1 MEQTE
6 KHIVTA
12 EQPRGRLKL
21 VFIALLFFGPLAA
34 AALYYY
40 AGGALHPEGRT
51 NAGRLLQPIVNV
63 EGDLGDG
70 VLASLTDGRS
80 EGRWLLIY
88 ANEGVC
94 DTACTDA
101 LYRMRQSRLMLGR
114 DMTRLVRVFLHGA
127 EAPDKVLSDGEH
139 EGLIA
144 TNNSGLGGYL
154 DRKRPADLAPGG
166 LFLIDPV
173 GNLVMYFTA
182 ELAPED
188 MVGDIE
194 HLLDLS
200 RIG

>member
-1 MEQTE
+1 MTS
-6 KHIVTA
+6 A
-12 EQPRGRLKL
+12 APRGRLKL
-21 VFIALLFFGPLAA
+21 LLIALLFFGPLGVAA
-34 AALYYY
+34 IYYY
-40 AGGALHPEGRT
+40 AGASLHPDGRT

-63 EGDLGDG
+63 EDALGEETLPG
-70 VLASLTDGRS
+70 LTGGRN
-80 EGRWLLIY
+80 EGRWLLVY
-88 ANEGVC
+88 VNEGAC
-94 DTACTDA
+94 ETACAEA

-127 EAPDKVLSDGEH
+127 EAPDKVLAEGEH

-144 TNNSGLGGYL
+144 TRNSGLGGLL
-154 DRKRPADLAPGG
+154 DRKRPTDLTPGG
-166 LFLIDPV
+166 MFLIDPL
-173 GNLVMYFTA
+173 GNLVMYFAA

>member
-1 MEQTE
+1 MTSP
-6 KHIVTA
+6 A
-12 EQPRGRLKL
+12 PRGRLKL
-21 VFIALLFFGPLAA
+21 VLIALLFFGPLGVAA
-34 AALYYY
+34 VYYY
-40 AGGALHPEGRT
+40 AGGSLHPEGRT

-63 EGDLGDG
+63 EDSLGAG
-70 VLASLTDGRS
+70 SLAGLTDNLN
-80 EGRWLLIY
+80 EGKWLLVY
-88 ANEGVC
+88 VDGDPCE
-94 DTACTDA
+94 DACAAA

-127 EAPDKVLSDGEH
+127 EAPDKVQLATEH

-144 TNNSGLGGYL
+144 TRNDGLGGLL

-166 LFLIDPV
+166 LFLIDPL
-173 GNLVMYFTA
+173 GNLVMYFAA

>member
-1 MEQTE
+1 MEETE
-6 KHIVTA
+6 KHIVNT

-21 VFIALLFFGPLAA
+21 VFIALLFFGPLGA

-63 EGDLGDG
+63 EDDLGEG
-70 VLASLTDGRS
+70 LLGSLTDGRS
-80 EGRWLLIY
+80 EGHWLLIY
-88 ANEGVC
+88 ANDGTC
-94 DTACTDA
+94 DAACADA

-114 DMTRLVRVFLHGA
+114 DMTRLIRVFLHGT

-144 TNNSGLGGYL
+144 TKNSGLGGYL
-154 DRKRPADLAPGG
+154 DRKRPMDLAPGG